1 MVETVHICHIM
12 FMFAKENHTNMNFR
26 NGNGYDLHLLAE
38 NLPFWLGGIKIEH
51 SKGCVAHSDGDTL
64 IHALCDA
71 LLGSLALGDIG
82 HHFPDNSAKFK
93 GIDSK
98 ILLKRSYDLIKNRGY
113 KIVNADC
120 TILLQKPKIAG
131 YIPQM
136 RETLAS
142 VLGCELSQISIKAT
156 TTEGADAIGR
166 EEAIAAYATVLCGK
180 E

>member
-38 NLPFWLGGIKIEH
+38 TLPFWLGGIKIEH

-98 ILLKRSYDLIKNRGY
+98 ILLKRSYDLIKIRGY

-142 VLGCELSQISIKAT
+142 VLECDIDQISIKAT
-156 TTEGADAIGR
+156 TTEGQMPLEGR
-166 EEAIAAYATVLCGK
+166 RP
-180 E
+180 

>member
-1 MVETVHICHIM
+1 
-12 FMFAKENHTNMNFR
+12 MNFR
-26 NGNGYDLHLLAE
+26 IGNGYDLHLLAE

-93 GIDSK
+93 GIDSQ

-120 TILLQKPKIAG
+120 TILLQKPKIAR

-142 VLGCELSQISIKAT
+142 VLECDIDQISIKAT
-156 TTEGADAIGR
+156 TTEGADAVGR

>member
-1 MVETVHICHIM
+1 MDLRI
-12 FMFAKENHTNMNFR
+12 
-26 NGNGYDLHLLAE
+26 GNGYDLHLLAE

-93 GIDSK
+93 GIDSQ

-120 TILLQKPKIAG
+120 TILLQKPKIAR

-142 VLGCELSQISIKAT
+142 VLECDIDQISIKAT
-156 TTEGADAIGR
+156 TTEGADAIGQ
-166 EEAIAAYATVLCGK
+166 EKAIAAYVTVLCGK